1 MLWFYPCQFNRMT
14 KEMRPSHRVDVLSS
28 ALTYYAKDKLSEFM
42 NDHELKL
49 SYLLRAALPE
59 LTSLLQC

>member
-1 MLWFYPCQFNRMT
+1 MT

-28 ALTYYAKDKLSEFM
+28 ALTYYGIKTKDKLSEFM
-42 NDHELKL
+42 NDHELNL